1 MSDQGFK
8 VSPFPFLVPG
18 ILSLLLA
25 LWAGVTR
32 LPWALP
38 GEALV
43 PLHGALM
50 VGGFLGTVI
59 STERAAALGKWWTW
73 LAPVCTG
80 LGTLVMLATL
90 GVKVAGPEAPI
101 RAGAFMLTAGALVY
115 TLSCFMVWSVQRTLF
130 NVILGLGGVAF
141 LLANLLLTLGF
152 AIWAI
157 IPLWAAYLVLT
168 IAGERLELNRLLA
181 PRPADLVP
189 FHLSVFLM
197 LAGLLVWFTVRT
209 DLGAR
214 IWGAGLIVLALWLLW
229 KDLARKTVRMQ
240 GVTRYVAVCLLSGYV
255 WLMVSG
261 VLNLLHPGITAGPA
275 YDAIWHTLYV
285 GFVLSMIFGHAPIIV
300 PALTGIMVE
309 FRPVFYLPL
318 VLLHASLAM
327 RVVGDLIPV
336 LELRRVGG
344 LVNAVVVLL
353 FVVVLR
359 MSLRRLPPRPD
370 RD

>member
-1 MSDQGFK
+1 VSDHGFK

-18 ILSLLLA
+18 IVSLLLA

-59 STERAAALGKWWTW
+59 STERAAALGKMWTW

-90 GVKVAGPEAPI
+90 GIAVAGPQAPV
-101 RAGAFMLTAGALVY
+101 RAGAFLLTAGALVY
-115 TLSCFMVWSVQRTLF
+115 CVSTLMVWKVQRTLF
-130 NVILGLGGVAF
+130 NLVLGLGGAAF

-152 AIWAI
+152 AVWAVT
-157 IPLWAAYLVLT
+157 PLWAAFLVLT

-181 PRPADLVP
+181 PRPTDLIP
-189 FHLSVFLM
+189 FHVSVFLM
-197 LAGLLVWFTVRT
+197 LVGLLAWFTVRA

-214 IWGAGLIVLALWLLW
+214 IWGAGLVVLALWLLW
-229 KDLARKTVRMQ
+229 KDLARKTIRMR

-255 WLMVSG
+255 WLLLSG
-261 VLNLLHPGITAGPA
+261 VLNILHPGISAGPP

-318 VLLHASLAM
+318 VLLHASLVA
-327 RVVGDLIPV
+327 RVVGDLVPL

-344 LVNAVVVLL
+344 LINAVVVLL

-359 MSLRRLPPRPD
+359 TSLRRLPAGPND
-370 RD
+370 